1 MKHINFAGIQH
12 HSSPVVSFRDKER
25 CLPRHN
31 RPPETDEATASR
43 LLEEPDTLP
52 LICPEL
58 HVPARPDGRPPIAQR
73 VNLTPRSANEL
84 VGVSKRCCH
93 LSGSTVDRITR
104 QESLKQNL
112 ELAGVEGHHCTRSII
127 IKVESFEKSSLI
139 REIAS

>member
-1 MKHINFAGIQH
+1 MKNINFAGIQH
-12 HSSPVVSFRDKER
+12 HSNPVVPFRDEER
-25 CLPRHN
+25 CHPRRN
-31 RPPETDEATASR
+31 RPPETDEATANQ
-43 LLEEPDTLP
+43 LLEEPDTL
-52 LICPEL
+52 LQICPGL
-58 HVPARPDGRPPIAQR
+58 HVPVRPDGRPPIAQR

-84 VGVSKRCCH
+84 VGVSKRCYH

-104 QESLKQNL
+104 QESLRLNL